1 MHEKTKKIKKQKIK
15 KPTFIKK
22 ETNFIKKW
30 SIGSKLLEKQNKS
43 DKMQL

>member
-15 KPTFIKK
+15 KPT
-22 ETNFIKKW
+22 FIKKW